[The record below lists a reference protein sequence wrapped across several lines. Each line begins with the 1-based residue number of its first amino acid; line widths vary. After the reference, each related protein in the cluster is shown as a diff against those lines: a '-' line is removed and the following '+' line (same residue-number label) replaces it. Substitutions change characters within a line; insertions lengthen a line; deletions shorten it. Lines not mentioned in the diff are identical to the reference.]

1 MTDIHLLAFD
11 ADDTLW
17 ENEAYYRR
25 GRERFNRLLARYDVP
40 APPIEQIDAIEM
52 ANLPL
57 YGYGAMSFALSLIE
71 AAIELTGGRIRG
83 ADLRELLDLAKE
95 MLSME
100 VELYEHARPVLA
112 ELHGRLPL
120 MLITKGDLNHQ
131 LTKVANSGLQDYF
144 DHVEVVHAKT
154 TAIYAGVFA
163 RHGYAPE
170 TVLMVGNSLRS
181 DILPVLELG
190 GRAVYI
196 PNDLPWAHEHV
207 ELPDGCDG
215 RCHELQH
222 LGELP
227 GLLAR
232 LDVDSR

>member
-1 MTDIHLLAFD
+1 MFIHLIAFD

-17 ENEAYYRR
+17 ENEAYYQR
-25 GRERFNRLLARYDVP
+25 GRQRFNRLLARYGVD
-40 APPIEQIDAIEM
+40 APPVEEIDAIEV

-57 YGYGAMSFALSLIE
+57 YGYGAMSFVLSLIE
-71 AAIELTGGRIRG
+71 AAIQLTGGRVTGEDI
-83 ADLRELLDLAKE
+83 AELLDLAKE
-95 MLSME
+95 MLGQE

-112 ELHGRLPL
+112 ELHGRYPL

-131 LTKVANSGLQDYF
+131 MAKVQNSGLGEYF
-144 DHVEVVHAKT
+144 EHVEVVHAKT
-154 TAIYAGVFA
+154 PAVYAGVFA
-163 RHGYAPE
+163 RHGYAPAQ
-170 TVLMVGNSLRS
+170 VLMVGNSLRS

-207 ELPDGCDG
+207 ELPGGCDG
-215 RCHELQH
+215 RCYELQH

-227 GLLAR
+227 GLLEH
-232 LDVDSR
+232 LDAYPQ